1 MTNYLTLAE
10 VIEMHRQLVEEFGG
24 SPGLRDEGALEAAVF
39 RPQIGYYN
47 NIFEEAAVL
56 MESLVNNHPFVDGN
70 KRIAFA
76 AADTFLR
83 LNGCFLEVQPVSA
96 YKFIVESMGK
106 GEFRCGLILE
116 WISSKMR
123 PLPDS

>member
-24 SPGLRDEGALEAAVF
+24 PQGLRDEGALEAAVF

-47 NIFEEAAVL
+47 NITEEAAAL

-70 KRIAFA
+70 KRIAFS

-83 LNGCFLEVQPVSA
+83 LNGCFLEVQAASA

-106 GEFRCGLILE
+106 GEFRFGLILE
-116 WISSKMR
+116 WISSRMR
-123 PLPDS
+123 SLPDR